1 MDLRETVL
9 QRLRRRGRTNEW
21 LAVRLELRGVC
32 SATAVHRWLS
42 GRGDTKARI
51 AGEALD
57 ELGIGLEGE
66 PASWGTVRIGAT
78 VVVCRVGDANWA
90 RGGWREAAG
99 SHADAV
105 KARERRLQGLARFRR

>member
-1 MDLRETVL
+1 MDLRQTVL
-9 QRLRRRGRTNEW
+9 HALRRRGRSNEW
-21 LAVRLELRGVC
+21 LALRLELRGVC

-57 ELGIGLEGE
+57 ELGIGLEGD
-66 PASWGTVRIGAT
+66 SVRWGTVRIGAT
-78 VVVCRVGDANWA
+78 VVVCRVGDATWGG
-90 RGGWREAAG
+90 GGWREAAG

-105 KARERRLQGLARFRR
+105 KARERRLQALARFGR

>member
-1 MDLRETVL
+1 MDLRQTVL
-9 QRLRRRGRTNEW
+9 QGLRRRGRTNEW

-66 PASWGTVRIGAT
+66 LARWGTVRIGAT
-78 VVVCRVGDANWA
+78 VVVCRVGDATWG

-105 KARERRLQGLARFRR
+105 KARERRLQALARFGR

>member
-1 MDLRETVL
+1 MDLRQTVI
-9 QRLRRRGRTNEW
+9 QGLRRRGRTNEW

-57 ELGIGLEGE
+57 ELGIGLEGDL
-66 PASWGTVRIGAT
+66 ARWGTVRIGAT
-78 VVVCRVGDANWA
+78 VVVCRVGDATWG

-105 KARERRLQGLARFRR
+105 KARERRLQGLARFGR

>member
-1 MDLRETVL
+1 MDLRQTVL
-9 QRLRRRGRTNEW
+9 QGLRRRGRTNEW

-57 ELGIGLEGE
+57 ELGIGLEGA
-66 PASWGTVRIGAT
+66 PSRWGTVRVGAT
-78 VVVCRVGDANWA
+78 VVVCRVGDATWD

-99 SHADAV
+99 SHADAML
-105 KARERRLQGLARFRR
+105 ARQRRLQALARFGR